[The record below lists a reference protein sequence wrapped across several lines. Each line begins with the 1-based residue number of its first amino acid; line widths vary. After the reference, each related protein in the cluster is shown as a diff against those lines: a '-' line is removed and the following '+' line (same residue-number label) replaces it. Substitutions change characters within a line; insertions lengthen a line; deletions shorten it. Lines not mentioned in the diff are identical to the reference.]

1 MGGVRQRIGHMIVI
15 GHPTNHDVG
24 QRLYIAY
31 HDSIRPCDCWRI
43 HLLAITSTLYTNPTN
58 FLEKI
63 ILFK

>member
-1 MGGVRQRIGHMIVI
+1 MIVI

-43 HLLAITSTLYTNPTN
+43 HLLAITSTLYTNPTIFFRKN
-58 FLEKI
+58 HSV
-63 ILFK
+63 